1 MLGLDS
7 AYGPTPAVA
16 RIAAANGVKVWGGY
30 LGGPGAF
37 RAWASAEWQALKSA
51 GIRPLAI
58 WVPSM
63 TLKET
68 PAAAAGL
75 AQARLALEGMEGSI
89 CLDTEHV
96 MAALGAAR
104 VYGWC
109 RAFFALLAGAS
120 LYDGAR
126 VTPVPTSALWLPLW
140 GSSQLP
146 GAGQAVQ
153 YGPNPTPLYGG
164 AIPAGRVDIDIIDPA
179 FPLAAF
185 TAPAPP
191 PPAPSPAPPGLPA
204 LQEDAVIQPL
214 LVQIPVGADGH
225 GWAIFDGGANT
236 DPGSWSHPTAIPW
249 GKQLAFTPYGVDPA
263 HDGTK
268 PIGAI
273 SIQERNGFVLID
285 AQGFPPGDPSTVA
298 YATYVQ

>member
-1 MLGLDS
+1 M
-7 AYGPTPAVA
+7 
-16 RIAAANGVKVWGGY
+16 I
-30 LGGPGAF
+30 
-37 RAWASAEWQALKSA
+37 
-51 GIRPLAI
+51 
-58 WVPSM
+58 
-63 TLKET
+63 
-68 PAAAAGL
+68 
-75 AQARLALEGMEGSI
+75 
-89 CLDTEHV
+89 
-96 MAALGAAR
+96 
-104 VYGWC
+104 
-109 RAFFALLAGAS
+109 FALLAGAS